1 MLLILVLGIFVL
13 CLWRDIL
20 KIRKEKEA
28 IQNEKIA
35 ISNFMRFLKR

>member
-35 ISNFMRFLKR
+35 ISKFLKL